1 MSKKIIVL
9 CGSPRKQGNT
19 NTVVNWFV
27 EGAQSAGAQVE
38 VVDAAH
44 LKYKANG
51 CTACMACQKSEKYEC
66 VIDDEAAPIIAK
78 IPQFDVMVLAT
89 PIYWFGP
96 TAQLKLLLDRT
107 FALVKFDLKTGEPIK
122 NTQTRQNTLCLIAT
136 AGGGLDEGLKNL
148 DDAFKF
154 AAQFTQCAY
163 DSLLVPLA
171 PLDPR
176 QMAQNT
182 EIKEKALALGR
193 KMAGN

>member
-27 EGAQSAGAQVE
+27 EGAKSAGAQVE

-51 CTACMACQKSEKYEC
+51 CTACMACQKSDKFQC
-66 VIDDEAAPIIAK
+66 VIDDDASPIIAR
-78 IPQFDVMVLAT
+78 IPEFDVMVLAT

-96 TAQLKLLLDRT
+96 TAQLKLILDRT
-107 FALVKFDLKTGEPIK
+107 FALVKFDLKTGEPLP
-122 NTQTRQNTLCLIAT
+122 NPASRQKVLALIAT
-136 AGGGLDEGLKNL
+136 AGGDLDGGLNSL
-148 DDAFKF
+148 DDAFKT
-154 AAQFTQCAY
+154 AAAFTHCSY

-176 QMAQNT
+176 QMVQQT
-182 EIKEKALALGR
+182 EVKEKALALGR
-193 KMAGN
+193 KMAK